1 MSESRINRDLGIA
14 QIKDTYHNWRNTA
27 QSIAVLQTEVRNSYQ
42 YGELLLKRAVIQK
55 RLIIFPNYNIL
66 QRIRFNSPV
75 GAVRERKRDI
85 MLTRWQ
91 AHPYKKNLIRQ
102 GLP

>member
-42 YGELLLKRAVIQK
+42 YGELLLKRAVIQEC
-55 RLIIFPNYNIL
+55 LVVCPDYHAL
-66 QRIRFNSPV
+66 QRVRFNASV

-85 MLTRWQ
+85 MRTRW
-91 AHPYKKNLIRQ
+91 
-102 GLP
+102 